1 MIDPF
6 WGGTNLMQRQKFLN
20 KKTSTVKF
28 PKKSEKISPSKRLS
42 HHLKIP
48 FQKKLR
54 PQKGGGLDLKKK
66 ENGKTWVSATAR
78 NEVQPTKASC
88 ESSMGVSNDSVFF
101 ADPKCITFSGIKKHM
116 VCVCVFFVKLI
127 FLDDFEM
134 CEKFKCLFY
143 E

>member
-1 MIDPF
+1 
-6 WGGTNLMQRQKFLN
+6 MQRQKFLN

-66 ENGKTWVSATAR
+66 KTAKPGSPQRLGMRSNPPRPHVKAPWVCQMIQCFLQTRS
-78 NEVQPTKASC
+78 
-88 ESSMGVSNDSVFF
+88 VSLLV
-101 ADPKCITFSGIKKHM
+101 G
-116 VCVCVFFVKLI
+116 
-127 FLDDFEM
+127 
-134 CEKFKCLFY
+134 
-143 E
+143 